1 MPLRALSLFLGFL
14 LLFACSSA
22 TVPSISG
29 GGGTGGGSGTAGT
42 GALPAC
48 GLPVPVEG
56 PGIVIQ
62 EDELGFSGVD
72 GLVYPR
78 EGSTSITGYTGCGF
92 LDGDSGIGNSMSWSV
107 AAESAGTYS
116 LVWRY
121 AFGGTETN
129 LRDGRLLVNG
139 VVVTETVTFAYTGT
153 WNDWQETPPLEVALA
168 EGPNLIRLEATGA
181 SGLANVDYLRVV
193 GEGTTPT
200 TPSFSLTVDV
210 NDPDGGTVSFEPEL
224 PYYEAGALVT
234 LRATANAGYFF
245 QSFSGDVTGA
255 EAELAFPIAGNTH
268 VTAIFLPDGA
278 TQAEGLVGYAGVQD
292 DAGTPYLVTGG
303 SLGETVA
310 ATSVEELR
318 EYLARPEPTVVTF
331 DGTFTGAELI
341 DIASNKTLRGG
352 TAAHLQGIGLQVN
365 GARNVIIQNIAVSHV
380 IAEGAGEANDAIELT
395 GGAKNVWIDHCEF
408 YSDRDNGEDYYD
420 GLVELK
426 NGASFVT
433 VSWSHFHDHHKVS
446 LISSGDEQVGDVVIR
461 ATYHHNYFH
470 DVGSRLPSIRF
481 GKAHVFDNY
490 YVNVANTGVNS
501 RMGAV
506 VRVEHNYFETSDD
519 PIGSWDSSTVG
530 TWDVVNNVFDT
541 CNGSQPTTSTG
552 SLIPPY
558 EYALD
563 APEELPSLVP
573 AGAGV
578 DKL

>member
-1 MPLRALSLFLGFL
+1 VSFRAPWLFVGLL
-14 LLFACSSA
+14 LLFGCSSA
-22 TVPSISG
+22 DVPQLSGSAGTGG
-29 GGGTGGGSGTAGT
+29 GGGTAGAGGAR
-42 GALPAC
+42 PVC
-48 GLPVPVEG
+48 GLPPVEG
-56 PGIVIQ
+56 EGIVIQ

-92 LDGDSGIGNSMSWSV
+92 LDGDSGVGKSMSWSV

-139 VVVTETVTFAYTGT
+139 AVVADSVTFAYTGT
-153 WNDWQETPPLEVALA
+153 WNDWQETAPLEVALA

-181 SGLANVDYLRVV
+181 SGLANVDYLRVI
-193 GEGTTPT
+193 GDGTTPT

-210 NDPDGGTVSFEPEL
+210 NDPDAGTVSFEPEL
-224 PYYEAGALVT
+224 PYYEAGAMVT
-234 LRATANAGYFF
+234 VRATANSGYFF

-255 EAELAFPIAGNTH
+255 EAELTFAIQGNTH
-268 VTAIFLPDGA
+268 VTALFLPDGA
-278 TQAEGLVGYAGVQD
+278 TQAEGLVGYASVQD
-292 DAGTPYLVTGG
+292 DVGTPYLVTGG
-303 SLGETVA
+303 SLGETVT

-331 DGTFTGAELI
+331 DGTFMGAELVE
-341 DIASNKTLRGG
+341 IASNKTLRGG
-352 TAAHLQGIGLQVN
+352 TAAHLLGIGLQVN
-365 GARNVIIQNIAVSHV
+365 GSRNVIIQNIAVSHV
-380 IAEGAGEANDAIELT
+380 IAEGAGEANDAIEIT

-408 YSDRDNGEDYYD
+408 YSDRENGEDYYD

-446 LISSGDEQVGDVVIR
+446 LISSGDEQVGDTVIR

-490 YVNVANTGVNS
+490 YVNVENTGVNS

-506 VRVEHNYFETSDD
+506 VRVEHNYFESSED
-519 PIGSWDSSTVG
+519 PIGSWDSRLVG
-530 TWDVVNNVFDT
+530 TWDVVNNVFDG
-541 CNGSQPTTSTG
+541 CSGSQPTTSTG
-552 SLIPPY
+552 TLTPPY
-558 EYALD
+558 EYPLD
-563 APEELPSLVP
+563 APEELPSLVS